1 MCFLTTIS
9 REFPALLDRGN
20 KALPLKARSS
30 NLCDLWTCLSQPN
43 SFIALQISE
52 HPSPSSVLGIVFLLG
67 GAGSPARWDCSFPL
81 EVTARWGK
89 GRTMQRGRKWSES
102 KSRCACQQ
110 LYRVSPSPA
119 PSQRSHARCT
129 LRLMIL
135 GTSPRER
142 RKSGCEVS
150 RRRER
155 QELCEL
161 SPQQGDLLPG
171 AAPGPTWTGPRSIS
185 PAVGSVFQC
194 PKPPGLCPLPCNT

>member
-1 MCFLTTIS
+1 MGD
-9 REFPALLDRGN
+9 P
-20 KALPLKARSS
+20 
-30 NLCDLWTCLSQPN
+30 WTSLSQPN
-43 SFIALQISE
+43 SFIALRISE

-67 GAGSPARWDCSFPL
+67 GAGSPAKWDHSFPL

-110 LYRVSPSPA
+110 LYRVSSAPA
-119 PSQRSHARCT
+119 PSQCSHARCT
-129 LRLMIL
+129 PRLMIL

-150 RRRER
+150 GSRER

-161 SPQQGDLLPG
+161 SLQRGDLLPG
-171 AAPGPTWTGPRSIS
+171 AVPGPTWTGPRSIS
-185 PAVGSVFQC
+185 PAVGAVFQC
-194 PKPPGLCPLPCNT
+194 PKPAGLCPFPCNT